1 LNRIANNIEMKR
13 NWDIGITLIE
23 PNSIE
28 AKRLYLKFD
37 EGLLVTEVYRNSPAS
52 KAGFE
57 PGDIILEINGEKV
70 NSIKDYQLIVFDSY
84 VGDEL
89 TFKVKRGDRIVNLTV
104 TVGKFQRR

>member
-1 LNRIANNIEMKR
+1 MDRVSNNIELKR

-28 AKRLYLKFD
+28 ARRLYLKFD
-37 EGLLVTEVYRNSPAS
+37 EGLLVTEVYRNSPAA

-70 NSIKDYQLIVFDSY
+70 NSLRDYQMIVFDSFI
-84 VGDEL
+84 GDDL
-89 TFKVKRGDRIVNLTV
+89 NFKVKRGDRIIDLVV
-104 TVGKFQRR
+104 KVQKYRRR